1 MEYRALL
8 GKEMANTFDW
18 SEYIAAPERESAP
31 KSLQVPAGD
40 EVDIVRLLIAHRI
53 ITEEQFE
60 SLLADSDE
68 HELVNSLVERG
79 LATTQQV
86 LKVRAAHYGI
96 SSWSA
101 AAQPP
106 ETDALA
112 LVSGSVCRAHM
123 VLPLKTNGKL
133 LVLAMANPES
143 MGAIEAVRK
152 ATGMR
157 VQAVLADES
166 ELVEQIEKVHGVKAL
181 RESFSGMIHQ
191 AQRDFNTA
199 GISRKEKAALTEA
212 DTRPVVGLV
221 NHLLAW
227 AIRMGASDVHIEP
240 RATCVDVRFRID
252 GEMQKMQEIP
262 ADLMPMLTTRLK
274 IMAELD
280 IVETRMPQDGRMSV
294 KIDGRTVDLRVSV
307 LPNQYGP
314 RIVLRILDRS
324 ISLKTLDELGFSE
337 TEALSFRR
345 MLQRPYGL
353 LLVTGP
359 TGSGKTT
366 TLYAALKE
374 LHRSSRNI
382 MTCED
387 PIEYE
392 LDGINQS
399 QVNEKVGLTFAAQ
412 LRATL
417 RQDPDIILVGEIRDK
432 ETAETAIRAAL
443 TGHFV
448 LSTLHCNDAPSAL
461 PRLLD
466 MGVDPYLLST
476 CLVGI
481 TAQRLLRTVCPK
493 CAVHAE
499 NEPENHVLTST
510 LGLDS
515 TVLLKSAVG
524 CPHCFGTGYRGRVA
538 VHEMMSVGSDLADAI
553 ASRAPIPRIVE
564 LAAAQ
569 GYEPLQVQAMEL
581 VLAGQTTLS
590 EATRLIGFDI
600 A

>member
-1 MEYRALL
+1 
-8 GKEMANTFDW
+8 MANAFDW
-18 SEYIAAPERESAP
+18 ANYIAAPEREEAP
-31 KSLQVPAGD
+31 KPLQVPQS
-40 EVDIVRLLIAHRI
+40 EELNIVRLLIAHRI
-53 ITEEQFE
+53 ITEDQFE
-60 SLLADSDE
+60 HILADSNE
-68 HELVNSLVERG
+68 NELVSSLVEKG
-79 LATTQQV
+79 LATPQQV
-86 LKVRAAHYGI
+86 TKVRAAHLGI
-96 SSWSA
+96 SSWSSA
-101 AAQPP
+101 VQPP
-106 ETDALA
+106 EDDALA
-112 LVSGSVCRAHM
+112 LLSGSVCRTHM
-123 VLPLKTNGKL
+123 VLPIKTNGKL
-133 LVLAMANPES
+133 LVLAMANPEN

-157 VQAVLADES
+157 VQPVLADES
-166 ELVEQIEKVHGVKAL
+166 ELVEQIEKVHGTKAL
-181 RESFSGMIHQ
+181 SQSFEGMIHQ
-191 AQRDFNTA
+191 AQKDFSTT
-199 GISRKEKAALTEA
+199 GVIRKEKAALTEA

-240 RATCVDVRFRID
+240 RANCVDVRFRVD

-262 ADLMPMLTTRLK
+262 ADLTPMLCTRLK

-324 ISLKTLDELGFSE
+324 ISIKSLDELGFSE
-337 TEALSFRR
+337 AEALSFRR

-374 LHRSSRNI
+374 LQRASRNI

-392 LDGINQS
+392 LEGINQS

-461 PRLLD
+461 PRLFD

-493 CAVHAE
+493 CAVHTD
-499 NEPENHVLTST
+499 NEPEHRVLTTT

-515 TVLLKSAVG
+515 TQLLKRAVG

-538 VHEMMSVGSDLADAI
+538 VHEIMPVSGDLSDAI
-553 ASRAPIPRIVE
+553 ALRAPIARITQ
-564 LAAAQ
+564 LASQQ

-581 VLAGQTTLS
+581 VLAGQTTLD